1 MRYLITGGAGF
12 IGSHLADALVARG
25 DSVLILDDL
34 STGSLENI
42 VGVVASG
49 QAEFVE
55 GSTCEEALVDECMER
70 TDACFHLASAVGVK
84 LIVEHSVASLSR
96 SVRGAQVVTEGAH
109 RLGRRLL
116 FASTS
121 EIYGKNGGAALS
133 EHSDRV
139 LGPPSIARWSYSTAK
154 AVGEAISLGYHRE
167 RGADNV
173 VVRLFNTVGP
183 RQAGAYG
190 MVLPRFV
197 GQALAGEDLT
207 VYGDGS
213 QSRCFAHVHDTVR
226 ALVMLMDE
234 EGARGTAFNVGC
246 ATEITILE
254 LAEAVIERT
263 GSSSGIRMVPYD
275 EAYGEGFEEL
285 GRRRPDTS
293 ALEQMTGWKP
303 TRGVEEAIDDVAAC
317 ERLRAESGAPAHRNG
332 HRNGSAAAHRNG
344 NGNGGTPAHRNGNGN
359 GGTPAHRNGN
369 GNGNGRT
376 PAHLNGSAAKIG
388 EGAAADPS
396 LNS

>member
-34 STGSLENI
+34 STGNAENI
-42 VGVVASG
+42 VDAVATG
-49 QAEFVE
+49 RAELVE
-55 GSTCEEALVDECMER
+55 GSVCDIGLVDECMLQA
-70 TDACFHLASAVGVK
+70 DACFHLASAVGVK
-84 LIVEHSVASLSR
+84 LIVDRAVESLSR

-121 EIYGKNGGAALS
+121 EIYGKNSSGALS

-167 RGADNV
+167 RQGDTV
-173 VVRLFNTVGP
+173 VARLFNTVGP
-183 RQAGAYG
+183 RQTGAYG

-213 QSRCFAHVHDTVR
+213 QSRCFGHVYDTTR

-234 EGARGTAFNVGC
+234 EGARGTAYNVGRSV
-246 ATEITILE
+246 EITILE
-254 LAEAVIERT
+254 LAHKVIERT
-263 GSSSGIRMVPYD
+263 GSTSGIRTVPYD

-285 GRRRPDTS
+285 GRRCPDTS
-293 ALEQMTGWKP
+293 ALEQKTGWRP
-303 TRGVEEAIDDVAAC
+303 TRGVEDAIDDVAAF
-317 ERLRAESGAPAHRNG
+317 ERLRAERAQMAGLE
-332 HRNGSAAAHRNG
+332 AAI
-344 NGNGGTPAHRNGNGN
+344 
-359 GGTPAHRNGN
+359 
-369 GNGNGRT
+369 
-376 PAHLNGSAAKIG
+376 AAVG
-388 EGAAADPS
+388 EETAAADPM
-396 LNS
+396 LDG

>member
-34 STGSLENI
+34 STGSLEN
-42 VGVVASG
+42 VVEAIASG
-49 QAEFVE
+49 RAELVE
-55 GSTCEEALVDECMER
+55 GSACDEELVDDCMQR
-70 TDACFHLASAVGVK
+70 ADACFHLASAVGVK
-84 LIVEHSVASLSR
+84 LIVDRSVESLGR
-96 SVRGAQVVTEGAH
+96 SVRGAQIVTEGAH

-121 EIYGKNGGAALS
+121 EIYGKNGSDALN

-154 AVGEAISLGYHRE
+154 AFGEAISLGYHRE
-167 RGADNV
+167 RDSDNV
-173 VVRLFNTVGP
+173 VARLFNTVGP
-183 RQAGAYG
+183 RQTGAYG

-197 GQALAGEDLT
+197 GQAIAGEDLT

-213 QSRCFAHVHDTVR
+213 QSRCFAHVHDSTR

-234 EGARGTAFNVGC
+234 EGARGTAFNVGRSS
-246 ATEITILE
+246 EITILE
-254 LAEAVIERT
+254 LARTVIERT
-263 GSSSGIRMVPYD
+263 GSSSGIRMVPYE

-293 ALEQMTGWKP
+293 ALEQMTGWSS
-303 TRGVEEAIDDVAAC
+303 TRGVEEAIDDVAAF
-317 ERLRAESGAPAHRNG
+317 ERLRARPAEPDSDAGAVREQ
-332 HRNGSAAAHRNG
+332 R
-344 NGNGGTPAHRNGNGN
+344 
-359 GGTPAHRNGN
+359 
-369 GNGNGRT
+369 
-376 PAHLNGSAAKIG
+376 
-388 EGAAADPS
+388 AAADPA
-396 LNS
+396 LDG